1 MTGADWLSSV
11 FPETDQRRFCRRRKP
26 LLRLSMADLAVRK
39 HYFAYIWHQK
49 RKNAWYK
56 RWNSATHTRHTAEKV
71 PYISHLVK
79 TNPSNLSQ
87 ISQIDILAETSLP
100 VYDAPLSTTAISK
113 ARFPRHAR
121 MEYASTRNTHG
132 MHLFSAT
139 AALFF
144 APMHFCYGS

>member
-1 MTGADWLSSV
+1 MLTGSPLYS
-11 FPETDQRRFCRRRKP
+11 QRLISAGFAGVESRYSAYLWRI
-26 LLRLSMADLAVRK
+26 SAVRK

-87 ISQIDILAETSLP
+87 ISRIDILAETSLP

>member
-1 MTGADWLSSV
+1 MTGADWFSSV

-26 LLRLSMADLAVRK
+26 LLRLSMADFSSSKTLLR
-39 HYFAYIWHQK
+39 HQK

-71 PYISHLVK
+71 PHISHLVK
-79 TNPSNLSQ
+79 TNSSNLSQ
-87 ISQIDILAETSLP
+87 ISRIDILAETFLP